1 MESAIAVAE
10 RPAIGEVISRE
21 RDQDVVQ
28 KVESRQ
34 VISRPRTME
43 RMEVAP
49 ADAGSEEEVD
59 IEDLARKVYAR
70 LKTKLRIE
78 RERSRGRF

>member
-1 MESAIAVAE
+1 VDSAIAVAE
-10 RPAIGEVISRE
+10 RPALGEVVSQE
-21 RDQDVVQ
+21 MDQDVVQ
-28 KVESRQ
+28 KIDSRQ
-34 VISRPRTME
+34 AISRPRMSE

-49 ADAGSEEEVD
+49 TDAGSAEEPD